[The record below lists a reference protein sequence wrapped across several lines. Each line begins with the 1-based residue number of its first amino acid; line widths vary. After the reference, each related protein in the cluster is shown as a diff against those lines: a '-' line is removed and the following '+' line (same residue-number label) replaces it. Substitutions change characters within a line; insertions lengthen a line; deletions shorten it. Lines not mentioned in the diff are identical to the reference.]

1 MLIAVR
7 PTQADK
13 VPSKMVALCSWKA
26 VTGEGHR
33 AKVLSF
39 LPDPCV
45 RLTQSKK
52 KILELMGRA
61 RTRKALHED
70 H

>member
-52 KILELMGRA
+52 KKI
-61 RTRKALHED
+61 RTDGKGKDKEGTP
-70 H
+70 